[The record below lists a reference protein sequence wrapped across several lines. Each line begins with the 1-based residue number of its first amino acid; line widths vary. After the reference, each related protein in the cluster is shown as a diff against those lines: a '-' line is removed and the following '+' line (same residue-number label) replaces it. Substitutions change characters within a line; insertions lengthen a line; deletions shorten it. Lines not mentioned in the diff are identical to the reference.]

1 MDNKIIDTLRKRFP
15 TAKIMPDLLV
25 EAQHSTVRI
34 FEVKYA
40 EDYEFEDWQSW
51 GLGGYYSYSANLS
64 TGRMANGRVQCYWGD
79 GETPTIV
86 NLNIETATTENPIV
100 EYSDEAV
107 SGLLWRLYA
116 KSRSLSHPIKTAVR
130 SPLAAYS

>member
-64 TGRMANGRVQCYWGD
+64 TGEMANGRVQCYWGD
-79 GETPTIV
+79 GETSTIV

-107 SGLLWRLYA
+107 SACFGVYTQKAEAFL
-116 KSRSLSHPIKTAVR
+116 TQ
-130 SPLAAYS
+130 

>member
-1 MDNKIIDTLRKRFP
+1 MDDKIIHTLRKRFP

-64 TGRMANGRVQCYWGD
+64 YWVKWQTGECNVTGGA
-79 GETPTIV
+79 E
-86 NLNIETATTENPIV
+86 NLPQ
-100 EYSDEAV
+100 
-107 SGLLWRLYA
+107 
-116 KSRSLSHPIKTAVR
+116 LSI
-130 SPLAAYS
+130 

>member
-64 TGRMANGRVQCYWGD
+64 TGEMANGRVQCYWGGRRNSHNCQSKHRD
-79 GETPTIV
+79 SH
-86 NLNIETATTENPIV
+86 
-100 EYSDEAV
+100 YRKSDC
-107 SGLLWRLYA
+107 
-116 KSRSLSHPIKTAVR
+116 
-130 SPLAAYS
+130 

>member
-51 GLGGYYSYSANLS
+51 GLGGYYSYSAEISPLVKWR
-64 TGRMANGRVQCYWGD
+64 TGVCNVTGGRRNS
-79 GETPTIV
+79 TIV

-107 SGLLWRLYA
+107 SACFGVYTQKAEALLA
-116 KSRSLSHPIKTAVR
+116 Q
-130 SPLAAYS
+130 